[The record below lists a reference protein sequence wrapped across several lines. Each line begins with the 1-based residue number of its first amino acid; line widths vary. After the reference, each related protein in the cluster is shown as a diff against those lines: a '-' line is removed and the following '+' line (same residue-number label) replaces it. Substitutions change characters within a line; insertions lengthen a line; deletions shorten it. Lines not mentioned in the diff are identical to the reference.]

1 MGSPRATEPEGDG
14 HAGMHPETH
23 QGVPCRPHGSADAA
37 LLPHARVLEKD
48 PGQRLSMAAALAH
61 PWISAGASAAPS
73 TLLSS
78 VVVARLQSFTRT
90 SRLER
95 LLLNLAANQLTS
107 KEIDRLGA
115 MFRALDHDDDGCAP
129 HCLGFR
135 V

>member
-1 MGSPRATEPEGDG
+1 MLTPSVG
-14 HAGMHPETH
+14 
-23 QGVPCRPHGSADAA
+23 A
-37 LLPHARVLEKD
+37 LLPACRETPLTLRRCVNTTRMLEKD
-48 PGQRLSMAAALAH
+48 PAQRLSMAAALAH

-115 MFRALDHDDDGCAP
+115 MFRALDHDDDGCAFY
-129 HCLGFR
+129 LVGFLQNPQS
-135 V
+135 